1 MLLLEV
7 ERGFCQRL
15 TFETQAKKLDALTES
30 ISVSYESMAQLD
42 TGGNIHVD
50 ISKVSDILD
59 YAAGAAR
66 MPLFASSGHQH
77 HQHASSPGAE
87 EGGRDKDR
95 QQWTTLVQPPSVDR
109 PDYHPSSGVDF
120 SALLLSA
127 AGADASPGFAG
138 GGDFGA
144 VGGGGGFDQAMWLGT
159 MGQPQQR
166 HSSHQMGVQGGH
178 AAGMMGDLSGINAG
192 TIPADMFFE
201 MGGGQEEPAASW
213 GAFGGF

>member
-1 MLLLEV
+1 
-7 ERGFCQRL
+7 
-15 TFETQAKKLDALTES
+15 
-30 ISVSYESMAQLD
+30 MAQLD

-66 MPLFASSGHQH
+66 MPLFASSSHQH
-77 HQHASSPGAE
+77 HHHHASSPGAE
-87 EGGRDKDR
+87 EEGRDKDR

-144 VGGGGGFDQAMWLGT
+144 VGGGVGVGGGGDGGGFDQTMWLGT

-178 AAGMMGDLSGINAG
+178 AANMMGDFSGNNAG